1 MQKLK
6 GERQV
11 ISFDDPLY
19 PELLMEIPDP
29 PKQLYVIGSLEGFKQ
44 GLAISGPR
52 KATSYGT
59 SWAGLMAQSA
69 SLNGASIVTGGAR
82 GIDEAAIRAVVS
94 LYEDATR
101 LNEAGASDDYPL
113 PQPQYVVLGGGCDR
127 VYPAE
132 NLDLFQRIIDQGATC
147 IYDDSSFADAIHSVF
162 QAKQA

>member
-82 GIDEAAIRAVVS
+82 GIDEAAMKVQLASMTTVHS
-94 LYEDATR
+94 LTR
-101 LNEAGASDDYPL
+101 STAFFRRNKHKS
-113 PQPQYVVLGGGCDR
+113 Q
-127 VYPAE
+127 
-132 NLDLFQRIIDQGATC
+132 
-147 IYDDSSFADAIHSVF
+147 
-162 QAKQA
+162 